1 VLTQGQQVQSWSKSK
16 GYTRRCG
23 MQQRCGVVT
32 QSQTARMQD
41 ARPAVV
47 ERALD
52 ALAEVVVVGG
62 GEFLA
67 RRWRADAW
75 PQLARLLREGPA
87 FCRWA
92 QPHGLRMTRSV

>member
-1 VLTQGQQVQSWSKSK
+1 MQSHI
-16 GYTRRCG
+16 
-23 MQQRCGVVT
+23 
-32 QSQTARMQD
+32 ARAQD

-75 PQLARLLREGPA
+75 PQLSRLLREGPA
-87 FCRWA
+87 FRRWPR
-92 QPHGLRMTRSV
+92 PHGRHRRGALYEDCTSDYL